1 MIETVKGGRLYFPP
15 EDENKPD
22 DRKVMHP
29 ETDSA
34 QVVMGNGKT
43 LEETMKS
50 GRLIVSDE
58 QPTDPCIWGKPG
70 ETFTVE
76 E

>member
-1 MIETVKGGRLYFPP
+1 MYEVVKGGRLYFPP
-15 EDENKPD
+15 EDPNKPD
-22 DRKVMHP
+22 DRDVMHP
-29 ETDSA
+29 ETDSS

>member
-29 ETDSA
+29 ETDAA

>member
-29 ETDSA
+29 ETDAA

-70 ETFTVE
+70 ETFTV
-76 E
+76 